1 MNDLAHEPSPVSGF
15 GKWDRDRAIPTKV
28 SSFRLNAPSSFS
40 SSMPNSGLIEGRTF
54 MFRLATGIFMLL
66 AATGTGKAAQL
77 TVQVEGASPGQG
89 AVLVGVCSGSLD
101 IAACGFNRSV
111 QPPAGEFQIVFPDLP
126 EGSYAVAAFQDTNG
140 NNTLDRDPNGLPREP
155 YAFSNGTGRTAPP
168 SFEAARITVRGNV
181 AARIRLGRSPL
192 AR

>member
-1 MNDLAHEPSPVSGF
+1 MPS
-15 GKWDRDRAIPTKV
+15 
-28 SSFRLNAPSSFS
+28 
-40 SSMPNSGLIEGRTF
+40 SGLIKGRTF
-54 MFRLATGIFMLL
+54 MLRLATGILMML
-66 AATGTGKAAQL
+66 AATGAAKAAQL

-101 IAACGFNRSV
+101 IASCGFSRSV

-126 EGSYAVAAFQDTNG
+126 EGPYAVAAFQDTNG
-140 NNTLDRDPNGLPREP
+140 NTTLDRDPNGLPREP
-155 YAFSNGTGRTAPP
+155 YAFSNGAGRMAPP

-181 AARIRLGRSPL
+181 AVRIRLARSPF